1 MDFSELHTKC
11 EVFTVSLAAPLTVLD
26 WNPKIMFPSL
36 DIVTN
41 NSVSILPLFM
51 RMKDI
56 LSSIVLLKS
65 NTLML
70 ILLHL

>member
-11 EVFTVSLAAPLTVLD
+11 EVFTVSLAAPLTV
-26 WNPKIMFPSL
+26 PKIMFPSL